1 MSTATDRTTRPTQV
15 RAGLPLLL
23 VISVIGLGLLL
34 LGGYRGAYAAG
45 LAGTPGKLTVA
56 SCGQP
61 AGVDG
66 CVGVFRATD
75 GSVTD
80 PAATLATS
88 ARPPAGHTLD
98 VNRLGTGGYG
108 PISLAHSVGWL
119 ALVLFGL
126 MLTLSLPSAL
136 VGRRAEGSPRAARA
150 AGRLGF
156 AVFALFTGAGVFGVM
171 ALVLSFT
178 SP

>member
-1 MSTATDRTTRPTQV
+1 MSTATDRTARPAQV

-23 VISVIGLGLLL
+23 VISVIGLGLLV

-45 LAGTPGKLTVA
+45 LAGTPGTLTVV

-80 PAATLATS
+80 PGASVATS
-88 ARPPAGHTLD
+88 ARPAAGKKLD
-98 VNRLGTGGYG
+98 VDRRGAGDYG

-119 ALVLFGL
+119 ALILFAL
-126 MLTLSLPSAL
+126 MLTCSLPSAL
-136 VGRRAEGSPRAARA
+136 LGRRAADSPRAARA

-156 AVFALFTGAGVFGVM
+156 AVFALCTGAGVFGLM

-178 SP
+178 SS